1 VNHFL
6 LFQHLKV
13 ESRVARLPRSLA
25 IGAGKSATFQTITG
39 SKRMKILGS
48 SVLLGAAF
56 LATPAWSAVDM
67 FLRIETTP
75 GSYISGESTDKAFKG
90 WSDVLAWSWG
100 LSNGSSGA
108 SGAFLQDFSWTQY
121 QDTSLV
127 PVFLGVANG
136 TSFES
141 ATLKVR
147 SAGVDPLVFFEMK
160 FLDVH
165 LTSLSTG
172 SSGGEDKL
180 TSNTTLSYSGVT
192 MTYTPRDSKTGG
204 GLKPIVGTF
213 SLNPMGAVGF
223 SGDANVLTGLFQA
236 GGAVALDA
244 IPSPVPEPE
253 TYAMLLAGLG
263 LLGCVVRRRK
273 KAAA

>member
-1 VNHFL
+1 
-6 LFQHLKV
+6 
-13 ESRVARLPRSLA
+13 
-25 IGAGKSATFQTITG
+25 
-39 SKRMKILGS
+39 MKILGS

-67 FLRIETTP
+67 FLRLETNP
-75 GSYISGESTDKAFKG
+75 GEYISGESTDKAFKG
-90 WSDVLAWSWG
+90 WSDVLSWSWG
-100 LSNGSSGA
+100 LSNGGSGPA
-108 SGAFLQDFSWTQY
+108 LQDFAWTQY
-121 QDTSLV
+121 YDTSLV

-147 SAGVDPLVFFEMK
+147 SAGLNPLVFFEMK
-160 FLDVH
+160 FSDVH

-172 SSGGEDKL
+172 GYVAEDRPM
-180 TSNTTLSYSGVT
+180 SNTTLNYSTVT
-192 MTYTPRDSKTGG
+192 MTYTPVDPKTGG
-204 GLKPIVGTF
+204 GLKSIVGTF
-213 SLNPMGAVGF
+213 SLNPKGAVSF
-223 SGDANVLTGLFQA
+223 SGDANVMAGLFQA

-263 LLGCVVRRRK
+263 LLGWVVQRRK
-273 KAAA
+273 TATA